1 MSDEQMLEDIAALKA
16 LEKESRQG
24 DWEILP
30 CHAERV
36 YGEDC
41 WCAVVGIV
49 GEGEDGRGV
58 IPSGA
63 ISKGD
68 ARYVVKLQ
76 NSALRIIQKL
86 MSEREL
92 HAKLNTPG
100 PGYHLT
106 GSN

>member
-1 MSDEQMLEDIAALKA
+1 MSDEQMLADIAALKA

-30 CHAERV
+30 CHAEMAD
-36 YGEDC
+36 GDC
-41 WCAVVGIV
+41 WCAVVGIA

-58 IPSGA
+58 IPSGS
-63 ISKGD
+63 ISKRD

-106 GSN
+106 GPN